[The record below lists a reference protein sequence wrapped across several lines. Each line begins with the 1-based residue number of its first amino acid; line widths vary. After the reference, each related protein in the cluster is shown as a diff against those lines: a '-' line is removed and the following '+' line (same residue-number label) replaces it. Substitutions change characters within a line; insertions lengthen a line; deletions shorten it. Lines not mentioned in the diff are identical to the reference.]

1 MEVLVEPLLDEKTLE
16 SFCLTLRQNEEHWV
30 SGHKTAGW
38 YAKTVKNNRQL
49 AINCALYRQLSVQ
62 LHQLLMNQPLMNSMV
77 FPKAIHSLIFSRSG
91 PGEGYGRHLDSVRM
105 PHGRTDLSFT
115 VALSDPEDYEGGD
128 LVLEMQSV
136 ERRFQLSAGDV
147 VIYPST
153 LLHRVEPVQSG
164 ERFVAVG
171 WIQSRIRRADQRELL
186 FELDRARR
194 LQFIN
199 HGKDDVFDLVSRSYN
214 NLFRLWD
221 EG

>member
-1 MEVLVEPLLDEKTLE
+1 
-16 SFCLTLRQNEEHWV
+16 
-30 SGHKTAGW
+30 
-38 YAKTVKNNRQL
+38 
-49 AINCALYRQLSVQ
+49 
-62 LHQLLMNQPLMNSMV
+62 
-77 FPKAIHSLIFSRSG
+77 
-91 PGEGYGRHLDSVRM
+91 
-105 PHGRTDLSFT
+105 
-115 VALSDPEDYEGGD
+115 
-128 LVLEMQSV
+128 MQSF
-136 ERRFQLSAGDV
+136 ERRFRLSAGDV

-153 LLHRVEPVQSG
+153 LLHRVEPVKSG

-199 HGKDDVFDLVSRSYN
+199 HGKDDVFNLVSRSYN